1 MGPRGLSSYLRYQNL
16 ASIQKRDLV
25 FFRGR
30 TIVVDTSIYMYR
42 FKSEGEHLL
51 YEKFT
56 RLLCIFEKYNINAV
70 FIFDGDSPKEKEDTL
85 VKRKERRKDSQKLYD
100 TLIEEPSTSIHLLK
114 KIRREK
120 TVLHSG
126 EIENVRKLIS
136 SFGFWYIDAINEADE
151 LCAYFVINNMAYACL
166 SDDMDLMLYGVPIVM
181 RYISLLKEEVIM
193 YDTYGILKEL
203 NITLNMF
210 RLICATSGTDYS
222 KDSKDESTEII
233 PIVSLFKHY
242 NDYCDDKSNETI
254 LEIVKSKSILIESTV
269 KMYII
274 DNEKYSHYQ
283 HLNNKEKP
291 SLKHLDNILPNFVF
305 I

>member
-1 MGPRGLSSYLRYQNL
+1 MGPRGLSTFLRYQNL
-16 ASIQKRDLV
+16 TSIQKRDLV

-56 RLLCIFEKYNINAV
+56 KMICIFEKYNINAV
-70 FIFDGDSPKEKEDTL
+70 FIFDGNSPKEKQETL
-85 VKRKERRKDSQKLYD
+85 MKRKKRRKDSQKLYD
-100 TLIEEPSTSIHLLK
+100 SLVEQPTTSTHLLK

-120 TVLHSG
+120 TTLHSS
-126 EIENVRKLIS
+126 EIENVKKLIAD
-136 SFGFWYIDAINEADE
+136 FGFWYIDAINEADE
-151 LCAYFVINNMAYACL
+151 LCAYFVINKMAYACL
-166 SDDMDLMLYGVPIVM
+166 SDDMDLMLYGVPIIM

-193 YDTYGILKEL
+193 YDTYGILKEM
-203 NITLNMF
+203 NITLNIF

-222 KDSKDESTEII
+222 SEPSEET
-233 PIVSLFKHY
+233 PISSLFKYY
-242 NDYCDDKSNETI
+242 NDYRNDKKNQTF
-254 LEIVKSKSILIESTV
+254 LDIVKRKSILIETSV

-274 DNEKYSHYQ
+274 DNKKYSYYQ

-291 SLKHLDNILPNFVF
+291 LLSHVNELLPNFIF